1 MSCNI
6 ERSIFTLPNVYTEA
20 GLKKLLG
27 RVIIHA
33 GRYLDDKEF
42 SYLGTI
48 KVMADVY
55 LMWTL
60 VTYQV

>member
-1 MSCNI
+1 M
-6 ERSIFTLPNVYTEA
+6 
-20 GLKKLLG
+20 
-27 RVIIHA
+27 IHA
-33 GRYLDDKEF
+33 GRYLNDKEF

-60 VTYQV
+60 VTYQI